1 MILYFIQCLLF
12 NFQTCSIF
20 MNRHYIWPH
29 SRKMNPQFTF
39 SCCVEIHVYIG
50 NKHVLCSDV
59 YNFPRIRILLSKY
72 FLVHRY
78 NKKNKKKN
86 TPWFFKGTAISVI
99 TFIFMH
105 AHSILLAAM
114 FVFVSTENHVLNRIV
129 KLFNR
134 IVFVN
139 RIVGFFFYLKNYIF
153 KINSVNFSYTNIFT
167 L

>member
-1 MILYFIQCLLF
+1 MLIIQFSNL
-12 NFQTCSIF
+12 QYF

-29 SRKMNPQFTF
+29 SKKRNPQFTF
-39 SCCVEIHVYIG
+39 SCCVEIYIG
-50 NKHVLCSDV
+50 DKHVLCSDV
-59 YNFPRIRILLSKY
+59 YISPRIRILLSKY

-129 KLFNR
+129 KLFNM